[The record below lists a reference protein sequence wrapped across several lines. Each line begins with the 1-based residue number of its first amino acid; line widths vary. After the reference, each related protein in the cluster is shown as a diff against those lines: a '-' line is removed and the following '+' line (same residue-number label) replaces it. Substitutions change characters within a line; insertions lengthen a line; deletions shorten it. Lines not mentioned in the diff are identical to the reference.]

1 MSVSPPSANG
11 REVNLMS
18 ENEAEQSCPACG
30 DGGYRDYMMDSFTTQ
45 AVPVRV
51 AVCENR
57 DCRVREFYIVVS
69 GVNVETEAHPEGGS

>member
-1 MSVSPPSANG
+1 
-11 REVNLMS
+11 MS
-18 ENEAEQSCPACG
+18 ENEGEQSCPTCG

-57 DCRVREFYIVVS
+57 DCRVREFYIPVS
-69 GVNVETEAHPEGGS
+69 NRCNVETVAQSEGGS